1 MLLSL
6 IFASFHNQSP
16 VFTGSSLNGHA
27 RKLTVL
33 LTATYLHQTSF
44 ELPHTHTQ
52 IYIPVSVHPRIRG
65 RELDIGSRK
74 RTLEM
79 KFHPPMNSVLQNGF
93 IIVSFVAGKALV
105 SRHLTHTSLVNAYGN
120 SFRKW
125 PIPVIDT
132 FNFWR
137 PESARLR
144 ELPLYYLY
152 GLATVVLVG
161 NNPQ

>member
-33 LTATYLHQTSF
+33 LTATFTKLRLNY
-44 ELPHTHTQ
+44 HTHTQ

-79 KFHPPMNSVLQNGF
+79 KFHPSMNSVLQNEF
-93 IIVSFVAGKALV
+93 VIVSFVAGKALV
-105 SRHLTHTSLVNAYGN
+105 SRHLTHTPLVNAYGN

-125 PIPVIDT
+125 PILVIDT

>member
-33 LTATYLHQTSF
+33 LTATFTKLRLNY
-44 ELPHTHTQ
+44 HTHTQ

-79 KFHPPMNSVLQNGF
+79 KFHPSMNSVLQNEF

-105 SRHLTHTSLVNAYGN
+105 SRHLFHTPLVAAYGN
-120 SFRKW
+120 SFRKR
-125 PIPVIDT
+125 PVPVTDT
-132 FNFWR
+132 FFGVPR
-137 PESARLR
+137 VSAYASFHCIIYTVW
-144 ELPLYYLY
+144 PLLF
-152 GLATVVLVG
+152 L
-161 NNPQ
+161 